1 MAVPENVE
9 QSSWEQKV
17 INLLQSEKQISVGKM
32 IDIIDSL
39 QDPRIKEE
47 IGKHYG
53 DGKTIYTERY
63 QEQHGKEIIE
73 NQNIQVNIQNMTNA
87 LTNIILGQNV
97 VESYEQ
103 LPKLGT
109 YLTSVLPEQ
118 QQLSLKDKFEK
129 LQDTR
134 LSAEQRLVIED
145 DIYEVSAPAIDA
157 MAGDYV
163 AAEMNAIMNGSYSAD
178 GEVEDEEAFYNSIG
192 VSKETLDELKQLL
205 PSSIQIQFDFA
216 VMLHK
221 IFYQLKSE
229 QNVDYC
235 PVAILYCKMVEGLLK
250 EKHFEIYIKKLSRG
264 DFPKVRLGNRDFEW
278 SFFIDRNGEIDREK
292 VRRNRKKLTLG
303 SFSFPL
309 GRIENPNDFNS
320 SVVIDEAVIEALAT
334 PVGADDP
341 NARDLQLWNKHAEM
355 LPWIREYRNKS
366 AHELTPISS
375 NDMDNICKL
384 LFSKKELDTILKLI
398 QRQ

>member
-1 MAVPENVE
+1 
-9 QSSWEQKV
+9 
-17 INLLQSEKQISVGKM
+17 
-32 IDIIDSL
+32 
-39 QDPRIKEE
+39 
-47 IGKHYG
+47 
-53 DGKTIYTERY
+53 
-63 QEQHGKEIIE
+63 
-73 NQNIQVNIQNMTNA
+73 MTNA
-87 LTNIILGQNV
+87 LTNIISGQNV
-97 VESYEQ
+97 LESYEQ

-109 YLTSVLPEQ
+109 YLTSVLSEQ

-205 PSSIQIQFDFA
+205 PSGIQIQFDFA

-235 PVAILYCKMVEGLLK
+235 PVAIG
-250 EKHFEIYIKKLSRG
+250 
-264 DFPKVRLGNRDFEW
+264 
-278 SFFIDRNGEIDREK
+278 
-292 VRRNRKKLTLG
+292 
-303 SFSFPL
+303 
-309 GRIENPNDFNS
+309 
-320 SVVIDEAVIEALAT
+320 
-334 PVGADDP
+334 
-341 NARDLQLWNKHAEM
+341 
-355 LPWIREYRNKS
+355 
-366 AHELTPISS
+366 
-375 NDMDNICKL
+375 
-384 LFSKKELDTILKLI
+384 
-398 QRQ
+398 